1 MREDTEVFI
10 IQKCFSGSG
19 KKHFFCSVP
28 ESRNLGQKKMQ
39 TNKQTKNQQQQQKY
53 NFPIKDAE
61 IFHSRFLS
69 VCMFFNLLKM
79 KEWSLLLL
87 GKNKN
92 INLTL

>member
-28 ESRNLGQKKMQ
+28 SRNLGQMQ
-39 TNKQTKNQQQQQKY
+39 TNKQTKNQQQQQQKY

-61 IFHSRFLS
+61 IFHSDFW
-69 VCMFFNLLKM
+69 VCVC
-79 KEWSLLLL
+79 SLTCWKWKNGVCCFW